1 MKEAP
6 EGVGGAEAPTQDE
19 AAEGRGPSLRTPSA
33 QVYATHVLFT
43 NRQGNIPT
51 FKITGHIQLISLL
64 RVLSTFPS
72 GHCSNRKE
80 VRLNNK

>member
-51 FKITGHIQLISLL
+51 FKITGHIQLISISAFWEFWA
-64 RVLSTFPS
+64 LSQVVIAVIEKKS
-72 GHCSNRKE
+72 D
-80 VRLNNK
+80 